1 MIMKRNSKS
10 GLLFPACLF
19 LLRVRQN
26 RRTGKRHSR
35 VRIKVAWRPRRGQ
48 NTENGS
54 LVRLVA
60 KRKKQLSLRPKGRQR
75 QKPTE
80 FWL

>member
-1 MIMKRNSKS
+1 M
-10 GLLFPACLF
+10 
-19 LLRVRQN
+19 
-26 RRTGKRHSR
+26 
-35 VRIKVAWRPRRGQ
+35 AWRPRRGQ